1 MNKDAKSFVLQS
13 FVAKNVQTIYLI
25 MATLKIILNS
35 ELVLFEMLCHIC
47 RLEITEIFYYQY
59 TF

>member
-1 MNKDAKSFVLQS
+1 
-13 FVAKNVQTIYLI
+13 

-35 ELVLFEMLCHIC
+35 ELVLFEMLCHFC
-47 RLEITEIFYYQY
+47 RLEITEKLNLTKEFYYQY